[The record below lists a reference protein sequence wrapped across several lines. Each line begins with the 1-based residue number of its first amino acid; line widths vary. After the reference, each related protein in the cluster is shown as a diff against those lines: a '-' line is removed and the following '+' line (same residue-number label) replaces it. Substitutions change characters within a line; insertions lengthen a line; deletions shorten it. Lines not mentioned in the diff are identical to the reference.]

1 MFFERN
7 RGAAN
12 LWAFFPMQKMW
23 CLVEESM
30 NKKWLREKIEFIWLF
45 RAVWIEFVWEF
56 LACAALFVI
65 SLVILL
71 KLILDK

>member
-1 MFFERN
+1 M
-7 RGAAN
+7 
-12 LWAFFPMQKMW
+12 
-23 CLVEESM
+23 ST
-30 NKKWLREKIEFIWLF
+30 KWLRQKIEFIWLF

-65 SLVILL
+65 SLVILI